1 MTEPTFHWTEVSGEV
16 SSKEA
21 LENHPNYGEENLPN
35 NFEENLQN
43 NLDENLLNNSDE
55 FRPSNINENTL
66 NSITENLVNNIEDSA
81 SEKKVVRFKSSVL
94 KYNDDPEHEHLI
106 GAGDTV
112 KQKGNFNDYRNIR
125 ILSNKN
131 NYRKSKFI
139 SESL

>member
-35 NFEENLQN
+35 NFEENLPN
-43 NLDENLLNNSDE
+43 NFDE
-55 FRPSNINENTL
+55 FRPSNKNENTL

-94 KYNDDPEHEHLI
+94 KYNDGPEHEHLI
-106 GAGDTV
+106 GSGDTV
-112 KQKGNFNDYRNIR
+112 KQKGNF
-125 ILSNKN
+125 
-131 NYRKSKFI
+131 KSV
-139 SESL
+139 